1 MGFTNTE
8 AISIL
13 QDVMKGGYLGLL
25 TAANNSGSYTEVSVT
40 GYNRCRIAN
49 TIVDKDDPKSQ
60 SKNPRMLKNADLI
73 LMFEA
78 RSAGNASYFGF
89 FNTED
94 PSTGTLRFWGEI
106 TGGLSMS
113 DGTVPVIRVG
123 ELKLE
128 VLSS

>member
-1 MGFTNTE
+1 MGFTNRE

-13 QDVMKGGYLGLL
+13 TNVMRNGYLGLL
-25 TAANNSGSYTEVSVT
+25 TSADNSGSFTEVSVI
-40 GYNRCRIAN
+40 GYKRCQIAN
-49 TIVDKDDPKSQ
+49 VIVDANDTNSQ
-60 SKNPRMLKNADLI
+60 TKNPRMLKNEDLI

-78 RSAGNASYFGF
+78 RSAGHASYFGF
-89 FNTED
+89 FD
-94 PSTGTLRFWGEI
+94 SAASGTGNLRFWGEI

-128 VLSS
+128 VLP

>member
-13 QDVMKGGYLGLL
+13 TNVMKNGYLGLL
-25 TAANNSGSYTEVSVT
+25 TAANDNGNFSEVSVS
-40 GYNRCRIAN
+40 GYKRCQIAN
-49 TIVDKDDPKSQ
+49 VIVDKD
-60 SKNPRMLKNADLI
+60 NPRMLKNTDLI

-78 RSAGNASYFGF
+78 RSAGSASYFGF
-89 FNTED
+89 FDNATAG
-94 PSTGTLRFWGEI
+94 SGKLRFWGEI